1 MRRPRI
7 VVIGLALAVALGS
20 TPASATGSSDRLRA
34 AGEFD
39 PRPRPVTLGPY
50 SVDVVTPLGL
60 TGDKVG
66 AVAVNVTAVD
76 ASADLFVTLWPGSQ
90 DRPNTSNL
98 NLRAGDTRANLAIVP
113 VDTNGSIAVATGGA
127 YTDILLD
134 LVGWFDRNGTYS
146 SQGSRRLLDTRPTRR
161 VNPGEKVTVA
171 TDGACEDATAVN
183 VTAVNAA
190 ASGFVTVWPAGDLQ
204 PNTSTLN
211 LIAGETAA
219 NMSLV
224 VPGPACA
231 IALTS
236 TVTIDLLVDRVG
248 VVSGVDP
255 VRPIRML
262 DTRTER
268 AKVVPN
274 AERVVQTGAVEGE
287 SVAVNVTAV
296 DPDAAGFVTVW
307 PTGTA
312 RPNTSN
318 LNTTAGRT
326 TPNMVIVRAGL
337 GGRVSIAA
345 SMPTH
350 LLIDHVATLGASS
363 GFHGIPPIRVL
374 DTRVTLPPGGSV
386 RHGFPLPAGTNVG
399 YSPTHANYSATDIFA
414 ACGTPI
420 LSPVDGMVSHIR
432 RVDSYKPSN
441 PATWGGRSVAVVG
454 DDGVRYYG
462 SHYDTIR
469 TDLVVGMR
477 VQVGT
482 PLGTMGRTGDTTVC
496 HLHFGLSLPCPG
508 PEWSVRRGSI
518 WPWPY
523 LDAWRAGNNL
533 SPQAEI
539 LTWKSAN
546 PSGCWNAMNG
556 PFAADGE

>member
-1 MRRPRI
+1 
-7 VVIGLALAVALGS
+7 V
-20 TPASATGSSDRLRA
+20 

-39 PRPRPVTLGPY
+39 PRPHPITSGPY

-60 TGDKVG
+60 TGDRVE

-76 ASADLFVTLWPGSQ
+76 ASADLFVTLWPSSQ

-98 NLRAGDTRANLAIVP
+98 NLRSGETRANMAIVP
-113 VDTNGSIAVATGGA
+113 VGTNGSIAVATGGA
-127 YTDILLD
+127 YTEILLD
-134 LVGWFDRNGTYS
+134 LVGWFDRNGTYV
-146 SQGSRRLLDTRPTRR
+146 SQGSRRLLDTRATHRL
-161 VNPGEKVTVA
+161 NPGEKVTVA
-171 TDGACEDATAVN
+171 ADGVCQDAVVVN

-190 ASGFVTVWPAGDLQ
+190 ASGFVTVWPAGDPQ
-204 PNTSTLN
+204 PSTSTLN

-219 NMSLV
+219 NMALV
-224 VPGPACA
+224 VPGSACA
-231 IALTS
+231 IAVAS
-236 TVTIDLLVDRVG
+236 TVAIDLLVDRVG
-248 VVSGVDP
+248 IASGVGT
-255 VRPIRML
+255 VRPTRLL

-268 AKVVPN
+268 AKIVPN
-274 AERVVQTGAVEGE
+274 AERVVQTAAIEGD

-296 DPDAAGFVTVW
+296 DPAAAGFVTVW

-318 LNTTAGRT
+318 LNATTGRT

-337 GGRVSIAA
+337 GGRISIAA

-350 LLIDHVATLGASS
+350 LLIDHFATLGASS
-363 GFHGIPPIRVL
+363 GFHGIAPVRVL
-374 DTRVTLPPGGSV
+374 DTRATLRSGGSV

-420 LSPVDGMVSHIR
+420 LSPVDGVVSHIR
-432 RVDSYKPSN
+432 RVDSYKPTN
-441 PATWGGRSVAVVG
+441 PATWGGLSVAVVG

-469 TDLVVGMR
+469 ADLAVGLR

-523 LDAWRAGNNL
+523 LDAWRAGANF
-533 SPQAEI
+533 SPQSEI
-539 LTWKSAN
+539 LTWKAAN
-546 PSGCWNAMNG
+546 PAACWNAMNG